1 MSEKSKVMCIGEVLW
16 DSLPSG
22 LYLGGAPLN
31 VCYHLNQLNVPATIT
46 SKVGQDRLGKEAVHR
61 IENMGISIDLVQ
73 YDEQHETGF
82 VGVELTQSG
91 DPDYSILE
99 PVAWDYIEYTDQ
111 LEQVADNTS
120 AIVFGSLGQRN
131 TVSRETIQKLWHGDA
146 TLIFDVNLRKPFIN
160 REVISHSLEVADIV
174 KLNENELNYL
184 IEWYSLSGGPPSA
197 VEELTEKFNCS
208 TICITKGANG
218 SMLFRDGLW
227 FEHAGFPVKAK
238 DVVGAGDAFLASL
251 LHGIIEGKSG
261 KEMLAC
267 ANATG
272 SLIAQKDGATPEYNM
287 GDIKQMVL

>member
-31 VCYHLNQLNVPATIT
+31 VCYHLNQLDIESVIA
-46 SKVGQDRLGKEAVHR
+46 SKVGKDRLGKEAVRR
-61 IENMGISIDLVQ
+61 IKMMGISTELVQ
-73 YDEQHETGF
+73 YDDQHETGF
-82 VGVELTQSG
+82 VGVELTQNG

-99 PVAWDYIEYTDQ
+99 PVAWDFIRYTER
-111 LEQVADNTS
+111 LEQAADNIS

-131 TVSRETIQKLWHGDA
+131 KISRKTIQKLWQSDA
-146 TLIFDVNLRKPFIN
+146 QLIFDMNIRKPFVN
-160 REVISHSLEVADIV
+160 KEVICQSLEIADIV
-174 KLNENELNYL
+174 KLNEDELNYL
-184 IEWYSLSGGPPSA
+184 IQWYSLSGGPHNA
-197 VEELTEKFNCS
+197 VEELTEQFNCS

-227 FEHAGFPVKAK
+227 FEHKGFPVKAK

-251 LHGIIEGKSG
+251 LHGIIKGKSG
-261 KEMLAC
+261 EEMLVC

-272 SLIAQKDGATPEYNM
+272 SLIAQKDGATPEYNL
-287 GDIKQMVL
+287 GDVKQMMV